1 MYLHTPLVQVMPMD
15 IPNFYESPHF
25 RRLILVP
32 ATLALISL
40 ILVLFV
46 SPIRLGIDFRG
57 GIDVTIQSAGMAD
70 TARLQ
75 SALKGAGFEVDAI
88 SSKPNP
94 GGYVTQIELERSPL
108 LVKAD
113 ALKAEFYTLLDA
125 AANDEAD
132 IYSTNDSVART
143 AYAAS
148 LQAMNAKADEIFNL
162 SGRAERAGSFNTT
175 SQVQRAVVLA
185 LSDLSSR
192 EQGRLESVIRTETPA
207 GSDASFE
214 EVTASLSGKFLD
226 TALMVV
232 FFAVLLTTAV
242 VFVIFRT
249 VTPSLAVLTGSVS
262 DVIFALGAMS
272 IFGIPLTLAS
282 FSALLMLVGF
292 SLDTDVLLSMRVL
305 KQREGTPAQRAYSA
319 MKTGVTMSMS
329 AMVAFGALFVL
340 AMVTHIPIYYEISA
354 VVLAGLFGDL
364 FATWLFN
371 AVIVLHYVEDQQK
384 KGRPINDK
392 PLLSYFFKN

>member
-1 MYLHTPLVQVMPMD
+1 MLME
-15 IPNFYESPHF
+15 IPNFYASPHF
-25 RRLILVP
+25 RRLILIP
-32 ATLALISL
+32 ATLVFISL

-57 GIDVTIQSAGMAD
+57 GIDVTIQSAGAAD

-75 SALKGAGFEVDAI
+75 SALRGAGFEVDAI

-113 ALKAEFYTLLDA
+113 SLKTEFYTRLDA
-125 AANDEAD
+125 AANDEAN
-132 IYSTNDSVART
+132 IYSTNDSAART
-143 AYAAS
+143 AYMAS
-148 LQAMNAKADEIFNL
+148 LQAMNSKADEIFNL
-162 SGRAERAGSFNTT
+162 TGETRRAGSFNTT

-192 EQGRLESVIRTETPA
+192 EQARLESIISANAPA

-226 TALMVV
+226 TALTVV
-232 FFAVLLTTAV
+232 LFAVLLTTAV

-249 VTPSLAVLTGSVS
+249 IVPSLAVLTGSVS

-305 KQREGTPAQRAYSA
+305 KQREGTPAQRAYAA
-319 MKTGVTMSMS
+319 MKTGMTMSLS

-371 AVIVLHYVEDQQK
+371 AVILLHYVEEQHK
-384 KGRPINDK
+384 KGQPISDK